1 MATHQH
7 SSAGAACNFV
17 CVGIPMEPEKKIFIE
32 LEMDKTQLIYLVFI
46 AVVIV
51 ALIFDLGLLSK
62 KNKTI
67 TLKAALIQTC
77 FWVGLSFLF
86 CGFIWFENDGG
97 QGKQDAVKY
106 ISAYLLEWSLSI
118 DNIFVFIII
127 FSFFKIH
134 PSNYSRV
141 LLLGILMAIVF
152 RILFIAIGS
161 ELVARFDW
169 IMYVF
174 GVFLL
179 FTGFKMFTATGEND
193 FNPEENW
200 AFRIMKKY
208 FRTTNDEPHGKF
220 FVKKEN
226 KTYLTRLTMVV
237 IMLGLIDIVFAI
249 DSIPA
254 VFSIIPDPD
263 DKLLIYSS
271 NIFAVLGLRSLFFL
285 LQGAA
290 NKFDYLQHG
299 IAVVLL
305 FIGAKMLVE
314 KWVHIPVWASL
325 MVIVICIGG
334 SVMYSIFSTDST
346 AEVLKGEEK
355 DSEDVL

>member
-1 MATHQH
+1 
-7 SSAGAACNFV
+7 
-17 CVGIPMEPEKKIFIE
+17 
-32 LEMDKTQLIYLVFI
+32 MDKTQLVYIVFS
-46 AVVIV
+46 AVIV
-51 ALIFDLGLLSK
+51 VALVFDLGLLSK
-62 KNKTI
+62 KNKAI

-86 CGFIWFENDGG
+86 CGFIWFENIGG
-97 QGKQDAVKY
+97 EGKQDAIKY

-127 FSFFKIH
+127 FSFFKVH
-134 PSNYSRV
+134 SSNYSRV

-152 RILFIAIGS
+152 RIVFIAIGS
-161 ELVARFDW
+161 ELVARFSW

-174 GVFLL
+174 GAFLL
-179 FTGFKMFTATGEND
+179 FTGFKMFTANDDDD
-193 FNPEENW
+193 FNPEDNW
-200 AFRIMKKY
+200 AFKLMKKF

-220 FVKKEN
+220 FIKKDN
-226 KTYLTRLTMVV
+226 KTYLTKLTMVV

-254 VFSIIPDPD
+254 VFSIIPDPA

-305 FIGAKMLVE
+305 FIGAKMLLE

-325 MVIVICIGG
+325 MVILVCIGG
-334 SVMYSIFSTDST
+334 SIMYSLFYTDSST
-346 AEVLKGEEK
+346 EITEEVDPVKKNDTTDNAL
-355 DSEDVL
+355 